1 MGATSSWRARRGMAA
16 CSRFDCRLTSPN
28 RTQAGPAEKR
38 SNGASPRC
46 RRTFMRCSSRFP
58 LAVSLLSQT
67 PNVGTQPVVEQA
79 LGKEEELM
87 AQATEHFLET
97 VDVRDL
103 NELRWPIVRLLAP
116 AFVDRMELRRHKQRL
131 LETGRWE
138 RIRAIPCRHSDGKV
152 STQVFERT
160 ALPPWRPTCL
170 SVRRESAY
178 RRSCSVRLR
187 TTPTRVASPT
197 IESPTPRRR

>member
-1 MGATSSWRARRGMAA
+1 M
-16 CSRFDCRLTSPN
+16 
-28 RTQAGPAEKR
+28 
-38 SNGASPRC
+38 
-46 RRTFMRCSSRFP
+46 
-58 LAVSLLSQT
+58 
-67 PNVGTQPVVEQA
+67 VEQA

-87 AQATEHFLET
+87 TQATEHFLET

-152 STQVFERT
+152 STQVFELYGTPAVETHMSERPERISV
-160 ALPPWRPTCL
+160 PPL
-170 SVRRESAY
+170 
-178 RRSCSVRLR
+178 L
-187 TTPTRVASPT
+187 
-197 IESPTPRRR
+197 